1 MYQRTQREKGNSGL
15 QRARRRRRRK
25 IVWNGI
31 FTGMLCLMFLAIVGL
46 GCLIHAKTAVASEVP
61 KTNVTKQDEGPELI
75 MEEKPLIKPEKEEE
89 KGDPDM
95 PQEKPLLVNK
105 DNPLPKDYEVS
116 LITLADGRSKAAEEA
131 YDSLCELL
139 EAAEAAD
146 MDILICSSYRSR
158 ERQQELYDED
168 VQKLLRKGYTYTE
181 ACLEV
186 EKETM
191 PPGCSEHSTGLAFDI
206 VARDYQMLD
215 AGQEKRAE
223 NKWLRKH
230 CAEYGFILRYPKGKE
245 DITLISYESWH
256 FRYVGEEVATYIME
270 EGITLEEYLGK

>member
-1 MYQRTQREKGNSGL
+1 MYQGAQRKTKLSRKEIM
-15 QRARRRRRRK
+15 RRRRRK
-25 IVWNGI
+25 ACCTI
-31 FTGMLCLMFLAIVGL
+31 FIGTLGVMVCIILGL
-46 GCLIHAKTAVASEVP
+46 GSLIHVRSQQLP
-61 KTNVTKQDEGPELI
+61 QDV
-75 MEEKPLIKPEKEEE
+75 EEE
-89 KGDPDM
+89 CAKWSKEKVFFTEEEELVVPEEERAEPERDIPM
-95 PQEKPLLVNK
+95 EKPLLVNK
-105 DNPLPKDYEVS
+105 DNPLPKDYAPE
-116 LITLADGRSKAAEEA
+116 LITLPDGRSKAAEEA
-131 YDSLCELL
+131 YESLCEFL
-139 EAAEAAD
+139 EAAEDAD

-181 ACLEV
+181 ACAEV

-206 VARDYQMLD
+206 VARDYQLLD

-245 DITLISYESWH
+245 DITDISYESWH
-256 FRYVGEEVATYIME
+256 FRYVGEEVAKYIME